1 MSAVERF
8 DVKKKPKARTPA
20 GFKRIFVTHFQYMK
34 RFLLLGLASISF
46 LQISAQ
52 QKELEAQVEKM
63 NSLLEMVSTF
73 YVDTPGMEKLVE
85 DAIVGLLDDLDP
97 HSAYISSKE
106 VKKMNE
112 PLVGEFEG
120 IGVQFNIHEDTILVV
135 SPITGG
141 PSERLGI
148 ISGDKI
154 ITIDGDTVAGVGYK
168 NSDVQK
174 SLRGKKGT
182 KVTVG
187 IKRSGL
193 AELLPFEITRDKI
206 PIYSVDAGFMLND
219 EVGLIKIN
227 RFAQKTVEE
236 YTEYLNVLKS
246 QGMESLILDL
256 RGNSGGYL
264 NTAIN
269 LADQFLDG
277 DKMIVYT
284 EGRSFP
290 RREHKASSRGNFQK
304 GKLIVLIDAGSAS
317 ASEIVSGAIQDW
329 DRGLIIGR
337 RSFGKGL
344 VQKPFGLPDRSQVRL
359 TISRYYTPSGRSI
372 QRPYGKG
379 TDAYYDDLSARF
391 AKEVFSS
398 DSIDFPDSLKF
409 KTNNGRTVYGG
420 GGIMPDLYVGVDTT
434 ERSDYYID
442 LLRKGIF
449 NSYSLNYID
458 GKRQE
463 ISSTYEGVSQFKK
476 EFDMKP
482 VVKELIEAGVEKGI
496 EFNEEQY
503 EISENLISNLLMAY
517 IARGVWDNSA
527 FYSVT
532 AEVDPIVS
540 KALEAMEDKSFKK
553 YKLSYR

>member
-1 MSAVERF
+1 
-8 DVKKKPKARTPA
+8 
-20 GFKRIFVTHFQYMK
+20 
-34 RFLLLGLASISF
+34 
-46 LQISAQ
+46 
-52 QKELEAQVEKM
+52 
-63 NSLLEMVSTF
+63 
-73 YVDTPGMEKLVE
+73 
-85 DAIVGLLDDLDP
+85 
-97 HSAYISSKE
+97 
-106 VKKMNE
+106 
-112 PLVGEFEG
+112 
-120 IGVQFNIHEDTILVV
+120 
-135 SPITGG
+135 
-141 PSERLGI
+141 
-148 ISGDKI
+148 
-154 ITIDGDTVAGVGYK
+154 
-168 NSDVQK
+168 
-174 SLRGKKGT
+174 
-182 KVTVG
+182 
-187 IKRSGL
+187 
-193 AELLPFEITRDKI
+193 
-206 PIYSVDAGFMLND
+206 
-219 EVGLIKIN
+219 
-227 RFAQKTVEE
+227 
-236 YTEYLNVLKS
+236 
-246 QGMESLILDL
+246 
-256 RGNSGGYL
+256 
-264 NTAIN
+264 
-269 LADQFLDG
+269 
-277 DKMIVYT
+277 
-284 EGRSFP
+284 
-290 RREHKASSRGNFQK
+290 
-304 GKLIVLIDAGSAS
+304 
-317 ASEIVSGAIQDW
+317 
-329 DRGLIIGR
+329 
-337 RSFGKGL
+337 L

>member
-206 PIYSVDAGFMLND
+206 PIYSVDAGFMLN
-219 EVGLIKIN
+219 
-227 RFAQKTVEE
+227 
-236 YTEYLNVLKS
+236 
-246 QGMESLILDL
+246 
-256 RGNSGGYL
+256 
-264 NTAIN
+264 
-269 LADQFLDG
+269 
-277 DKMIVYT
+277 
-284 EGRSFP
+284 GRS
-290 RREHKASSRGNFQK
+290 
-304 GKLIVLIDAGSAS
+304 
-317 ASEIVSGAIQDW
+317 
-329 DRGLIIGR
+329 
-337 RSFGKGL
+337 
-344 VQKPFGLPDRSQVRL
+344 
-359 TISRYYTPSGRSI
+359 
-372 QRPYGKG
+372 
-379 TDAYYDDLSARF
+379 
-391 AKEVFSS
+391 
-398 DSIDFPDSLKF
+398 
-409 KTNNGRTVYGG
+409 RTH
-420 GGIMPDLYVGVDTT
+420 
-434 ERSDYYID
+434 
-442 LLRKGIF
+442 
-449 NSYSLNYID
+449 
-458 GKRQE
+458 
-463 ISSTYEGVSQFKK
+463 
-476 EFDMKP
+476 
-482 VVKELIEAGVEKGI
+482 
-496 EFNEEQY
+496 
-503 EISENLISNLLMAY
+503 
-517 IARGVWDNSA
+517 
-527 FYSVT
+527 
-532 AEVDPIVS
+532 
-540 KALEAMEDKSFKK
+540 
-553 YKLSYR
+553 

>member
-1 MSAVERF
+1 
-8 DVKKKPKARTPA
+8 
-20 GFKRIFVTHFQYMK
+20 MK

-449 NSYSLNYID
+449 NRYSLNYID

>member
-1 MSAVERF
+1 M
-8 DVKKKPKARTPA
+8 KK
-20 GFKRIFVTHFQYMK
+20 I
-34 RFLLLGLASISF
+34 LLLGLTLIIT
-46 LQISAQ
+46 LQLSAQ
-52 QKELEAQVEKM
+52 QKELEDQVEKM

-85 DAIVGLLDDLDP
+85 DAIVGLLEDLDP

-141 PSERLGI
+141 PSELLGI

-154 ITIDGDTVAGVGYK
+154 ITIDGDTVAGVGFK

-193 AELLPFEITRDKI
+193 VELMSFEITRDKI
-206 PIYSVDAGFMLND
+206 PIYSVDAGFMINQ
-219 EVGLIKIN
+219 EIGLIKIN

-236 YTEYLNVLKS
+236 YTNYLNQLKA
-246 QGMESLILDL
+246 QGMKSLILDL

-264 NTAIN
+264 NTAIS
-269 LADQFLDG
+269 LADQFLDNN
-277 DKMIVYT
+277 KMIVYT

-290 RREHKASSRGNFQK
+290 RREHKASPRGNFQK
-304 GKLIVLIDAGSAS
+304 GKVIVLIDAGSAS
-317 ASEIVSGAIQDW
+317 ASEILSGAIQDW

-344 VQKPFGLPDRSQVRL
+344 VQKPFGLPDRSQIRL

-379 TDAYYDDLSARF
+379 TDAYYDELSARYGQ
-391 AKEVFSS
+391 EVFSS
-398 DSIDFPDSLKF
+398 YEIDFADSLKY
-409 KTNNGRTVYGG
+409 KTENGRAVYGG
-420 GGIMPDLYVGVDTT
+420 GGIMPDLYVGIDTT
-434 ERSDYYID
+434 ERSDYYVD

-449 NSYSLNYID
+449 NSYSLDYID

-463 ISSTYEGVSQFKK
+463 ISTSYADVAQFKK
-476 EFDMKP
+476 EFAIKP
-482 VVKELIEAGVEKGI
+482 VVEELIEAGVARGI
-496 EFNEEQY
+496 EFDEEQFKT
-503 EISENLISNLLMAY
+503 SEKLIGNLLMAY

-532 AEVDPIVS
+532 ADVDPVIARAV
-540 KALEAMEDKSFKK
+540 EAMEDKLFKK
-553 YKLSYR
+553 YKLNYR